1 MRDLWWGLR
10 ERLVAVRVQL
20 EHLAFDRKLA
30 LHGAAAV
37 RIGTGLAVLGML
49 LSNFSSRQL
58 LAGPASVWADPAR
71 AVSTFP
77 EIALLRNVSPDIV
90 TVVYVATTLAA
101 LAFVVGW
108 HTRMATVLTLVGFI
122 AIVGQNP
129 VVGGQG
135 DNLIRL
141 TLLWLL
147 LVQTAAVW
155 SLDARRQSRSARRR
169 RPWDPEE
176 VVPRWLSTSLHNLG
190 LLGLGMQT
198 VLVYMSAGLDKV
210 ASESWQHGNALYY
223 TMQLPEYRPYPW
235 LADLL
240 SGSEVLLAVV
250 TYAVLL
256 VQLFFGPLLLN
267 RHTRGV
273 VLSLAIVVNVLFA
286 VVFAVPWSSL
296 AIIAVTCLFVPTS
309 AFEALDGR
317 VRDVSAPVG
326 DWLAERG
333 YDVADRLDA
342 LRYRLF
348 FPVVDWVRERL
359 PSR

>member
-1 MRDLWWGLR
+1 MRELWWRLTDRFASVR
-10 ERLVAVRVQL
+10 EQA
-20 EHLAFDRKLA
+20 EHAIFDRKLA

-49 LSNFSSRQL
+49 VSNFSSRQL

-71 AVSTFP
+71 AVSSFP
-77 EIALLRNVSPDIV
+77 ELALLRDVSPDIV
-90 TVVYVATTLAA
+90 TLVYSLTMLAA
-101 LAFVVGW
+101 LAFVLGW
-108 HTRMATVLTLVGFI
+108 HTRLATVLTLVGFI

-147 LVQTAAVW
+147 LVQTASVW
-155 SLDARRQSRSARRR
+155 SLDAWRKARAARRR

-176 VVPRWLSTSLHNLG
+176 VVPEWLSTSLHNLG
-190 LLGLGMQT
+190 LVGLGIQT

-210 ASESWQHGNALYY
+210 SQDAWQHGNALYY
-223 TMQLPEYRPYPW
+223 TMQLPEYRPFPW
-235 LADLL
+235 LSDLL
-240 SGSEVLLAVV
+240 SGSTVLLAVV

-256 VQLFFGPLLLN
+256 VQLFFGPLLVN
-267 RHTRGV
+267 RHTRAL
-273 VLSLAIVVNVLFA
+273 VLTLAVVVNLLFA

-296 AIIAVTCLFVPTS
+296 SIIAVTCLFVST
-309 AFEALDGR
+309 ATFEALDGWL
-317 VRDVSAPVG
+317 RDLLAPVG
-326 DWLAERG
+326 DWLVERG
-333 YDVADRLDA
+333 YDVADGLDA

-348 FPVVDWVRERL
+348 FPVVDWVRDRL

>member
-1 MRDLWWGLR
+1 MRNLWWRLQD
-10 ERLVAVRVQL
+10 RLVVVRHEL
-20 EHLAFDRKLA
+20 EHFAFDRKVA

-71 AVSTFP
+71 AASSFP
-77 EIALLRNVSPDIV
+77 EIALLRDVSPDVV

-108 HTRMATVLTLVGFI
+108 HTRLANVLTLVGFI
-122 AIVGQNP
+122 AVVGQNP
-129 VVGGQG
+129 VVAGQG

-147 LVQTAAVW
+147 LVQTAGFW
-155 SLDARRQSRSARRR
+155 SLDARRRGRSARRR

-176 VVPRWLSTSLHNLG
+176 VVPLWLSTSLHNLG
-190 LLGLGMQT
+190 LLGLGLQT
-198 VLVYMSAGLDKV
+198 VLMYMSAGLDKV
-210 ASESWQHGNALYY
+210 SHEAWQHGNALYY
-223 TMQLPEYRPYPW
+223 TLQLPEYRPFPW

-240 SGSEVLLAVV
+240 SGSEVLLAIV
-250 TYAVLL
+250 TYAVLF

-267 RHTRGV
+267 RHTRALV
-273 VLSLAIVVNVLFA
+273 VALAIIVNVVFA
-286 VVFAVPWSSL
+286 VVLAVPWSSL
-296 AIIAVTCLFVPTS
+296 AVIAATCLFVSTR
-309 AFEALDGR
+309 AFEMLDAR
-317 VRDVSAPVG
+317 LRDVLGAVG

-333 YDVADRLDA
+333 YDLADRLDA
-342 LRYRLF
+342 LRYRVF
-348 FPVVDWVRERL
+348 FPVVDWVRDRL